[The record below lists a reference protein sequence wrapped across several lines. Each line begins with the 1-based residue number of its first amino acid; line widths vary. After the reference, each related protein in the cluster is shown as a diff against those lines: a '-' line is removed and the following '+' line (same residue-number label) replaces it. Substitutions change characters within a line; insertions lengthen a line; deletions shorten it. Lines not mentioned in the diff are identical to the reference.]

1 MSEFLGQY
9 YLWLKAIHI
18 IFVISWMAAMLYLPR
33 LYNWVKSAVPDF
45 WVRGVT
51 EAFMQLNN
59 DIEEAA
65 ERALAIIR
73 NGYNDNTEVS
83 L

>member
-1 MSEFLGQY
+1 MI
-9 YLWLKAIHI
+9 AR
-18 IFVISWMAAMLYLPR
+18 AC

-45 WVRGVT
+45 WFRGVT